1 MNQLS
6 NAETALLGLIS
17 EKSKHAYEIT
27 SDIKSRSMDY
37 WTDISF
43 SNVYKLLAK
52 LEKNKMLTSNTKI
65 AKNNV
70 AQKVYSLTQIGKK
83 ALKKKIKELAS
94 AWQPSIQPIDV
105 ALKNLDLLNK
115 KEVVECL
122 QQYQTSLQETIK
134 GYKELEKYIID
145 NHGHLAN
152 IQLATRR
159 IYILEGEMEWLK
171 IFIQNFSNK
180 NKSMPIQK

>member
-1 MNQLS
+1 MEVSLNQLS

-17 EKSKHAYEIT
+17 EKQKHAYEIT

-43 SNVYKLLAK
+43 SNVYRLLAK
-52 LEKNKMLTSNTKI
+52 LEKNKLLTSKNKVTKS
-65 AKNNV
+65 NV
-70 AQKVYSLTQIGKK
+70 LQKIYSLTQLGRD
-83 ALKKKIKELAS
+83 ALKEKIKEIAS
-94 AWQPSIQPIDV
+94 AWQPSIQPIDI
-105 ALKNLDLLNK
+105 ALKNLIILDT
-115 KEVVECL
+115 KEALECL
-122 QQYQTSLQETIK
+122 QKYQTSLEDTIK

-159 IYILEGEMEWLK
+159 IYMLEGEKKWLENFK
-171 IFIQNFSNK
+171 QNLINS
-180 NKSMPIQK
+180 